1 MIRDNFICI
10 KNQFK
15 TNLTGFNQYQFKT
28 VKSKFVVL
36 KTKFYFP
43 LTNIYN

>member
-15 TNLTGFNQYQFKT
+15 ANLTGFNQYEFKT
-28 VKSKFVVL
+28 VYSKFIVL

-43 LTNIYN
+43 LTIIYI